1 MTPKPLSSTEPIY
14 KDPPNG
20 SGPQRVTHGLV
31 HARFREL
38 LKRDGDTRLSVPWE
52 KALLEPPNPLPPNP
66 KEGKRHRRLK
76 LPVLIGLLIAGT
88 GGSLFIWFSFL
99 H

>member
-1 MTPKPLSSTEPIY
+1 MSSTEPIY
-14 KDPPNG
+14 KDGLNG
-20 SGPQRVTHGLV
+20 SQQVTHGFV

-38 LKRDGDTRLSVPWE
+38 LKRDGDTGLSVPWG

-66 KEGKRHRRLK
+66 KERKRRSRLK
-76 LPVLIGLLIAGT
+76 LPVLIGLLIVGT
-88 GGSLFIWFSFL
+88 GGTLFVWFSFL

>member
-1 MTPKPLSSTEPIY
+1 MSSTEPTNTEPIN
-14 KDPPNG
+14 KDAPNG
-20 SGPQRVTHGLV
+20 SERVTHGYV

-38 LKRDGDTRLSVPWE
+38 LKRDGDTGLAVPWE
-52 KALLEPPNPLPPNP
+52 KALFEPPNPLPPNP
-66 KEGKRHRRLK
+66 KEGKRRARLK

-88 GGSLFIWFSFL
+88 GGTLFVWFSFL

>member
-1 MTPKPLSSTEPIY
+1 MSSTEPVY
-14 KDPPNG
+14 KDAPICEDAAN
-20 SGPQRVTHGLV
+20 GPQRVTHGFV

-38 LKRDGDTRLSVPWE
+38 LKRDGDTGLSVPWE

-66 KEGKRHRRLK
+66 KEGKRRARLK

-88 GGSLFIWFSFL
+88 GGTVFVWFSFL

>member
-1 MTPKPLSSTEPIY
+1 MPTPSTEPIY
-14 KDPPNG
+14 KDNDAPNG
-20 SGPQRVTHGLV
+20 QQHVTHGFV

-38 LKRDGDTRLSVPWE
+38 LKRDGDTGLSVPLE

-66 KEGKRHRRLK
+66 KEGKRRARLK
-76 LPVLIGLLIAGT
+76 LPVLIGVLIAGT
-88 GGSLFIWFSFL
+88 GGTLFLWFSFL

>member
-1 MTPKPLSSTEPIY
+1 MSSTEPTNTEPIN
-14 KDPPNG
+14 KHAPNG
-20 SGPQRVTHGLV
+20 SERVTHDYV

-38 LKRDGDTRLSVPWE
+38 LKRDGDTGLAVPWE
-52 KALLEPPNPLPPNP
+52 NALFEPPNPLPPNP
-66 KEGKRHRRLK
+66 KEGKRRARLK

-88 GGSLFIWFSFL
+88 GGALFVGFSFL

>member
-1 MTPKPLSSTEPIY
+1 MSSTETIY
-14 KDPPNG
+14 KDAPNG
-20 SGPQRVTHGLV
+20 SQRVTHAFV

-38 LKRDGDTRLSVPWE
+38 LKGDGDTGLSVPWE

-66 KEGKRHRRLK
+66 KEGKRRARLK

-88 GGSLFIWFSFL
+88 GATLFVWFSFL

>member
-1 MTPKPLSSTEPIY
+1 MSSTEPVH
-14 KDPPNG
+14 KDAAICEDSANG
-20 SGPQRVTHGLV
+20 PRRVTHDFV

-38 LKRDGDTRLSVPWE
+38 LKRDGDTGLSVPWE

-66 KEGKRHRRLK
+66 KEGKRRARLK
-76 LPVLIGLLIAGT
+76 LPVLIGLLISGT
-88 GGSLFIWFSFL
+88 GGTLFVWFSFL